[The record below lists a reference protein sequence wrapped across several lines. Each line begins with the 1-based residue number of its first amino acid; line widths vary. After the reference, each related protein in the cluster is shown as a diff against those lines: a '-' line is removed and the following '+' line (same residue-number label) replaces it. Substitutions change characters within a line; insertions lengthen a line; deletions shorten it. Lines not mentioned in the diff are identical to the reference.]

1 MHRVNAI
8 LSTELA
14 QPMECDDDGASRD
27 VLATTLECVSQP
39 KQA

>member
-8 LSTELA
+8 LSTEVA
-14 QPMECDDDGASRD
+14 QPMGRDDAGASHD